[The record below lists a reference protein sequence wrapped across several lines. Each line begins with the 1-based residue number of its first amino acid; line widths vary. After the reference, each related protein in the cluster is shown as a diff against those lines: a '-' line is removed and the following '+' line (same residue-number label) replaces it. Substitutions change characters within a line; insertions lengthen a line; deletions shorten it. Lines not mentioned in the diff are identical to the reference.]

1 MFSVKNNSVSH
12 LEDEVKCM
20 STQKCIIPVIT
31 LSAGKKSDSSFI
43 KFHLGLSLK
52 CYVRELV
59 LIAVLFFNLTF
70 P

>member
-1 MFSVKNNSVSH
+1 
-12 LEDEVKCM
+12 M
-20 STQKCIIPVIT
+20 STQKRIIPVIT